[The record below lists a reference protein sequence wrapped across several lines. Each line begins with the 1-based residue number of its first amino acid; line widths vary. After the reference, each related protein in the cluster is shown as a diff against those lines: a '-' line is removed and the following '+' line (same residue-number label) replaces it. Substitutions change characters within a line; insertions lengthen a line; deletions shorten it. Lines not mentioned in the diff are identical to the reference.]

1 MPSPGLTVGAVQCV
15 QLREQPGLCS
25 VPCDGVSALCHVAV
39 PVLCAM
45 CWCFVPCHC
54 MCQQQEQRPIP
65 PQGTQ
70 THRHGL
76 ELCSSAGSSWALCAL
91 SPCRGAEAGAAPML
105 YSHTAVPPVQGC
117 WLGALSSACAARSD
131 AVGDT
136 AVGLPVLG
144 AAAVQR
150 SAVTQCCCTNWVW
163 DRYGSVQVGF
173 GAAVVQLI
181 LFLRC
186 KYSPCSTL
194 QSVECYVYVGVKVGG
209 FCAEQ
214 PLRSELHA
222 AHLVAAAMPSP
233 LQCAEMQRCCG
244 PHGLHGVGLVPHIPA
259 APGER
264 ARMSCA
270 HSPAGGLDPPL
281 IQRNWRRLHTS
292 PFAQGSCCAEVG
304 CRVQTLGG
312 LWGPHPS
319 CGWACGGQGAPKGY
333 WHRWPSCRA
342 QRGQG

>member
-1 MPSPGLTVGAVQCV
+1 M

-45 CWCFVPCHC
+45 CRCFVPCHC

-117 WLGALSSACAARSD
+117 WLGALSSACAARGD

-163 DRYGSVQVGF
+163 DGYGSAQVGF
-173 GAAVVQLI
+173 GAAAVQLI

-194 QSVECYVYVGVKVGG
+194 QSVECYVYVGVKAGG

-233 LQCAEMQRCCG
+233 LQCAEMQRCCR

-304 CRVQTLGG
+304 CRVRTLGG

-342 QRGQG
+342 QRGQD